1 MKILPTVNNPI
12 NSLTN
17 WVDSTPMPQIID
29 TVTYDLYESNNPFR
43 TSFSKEDISNKPLRI
58 AANTTT
64 TIGAEAFSMFTNPYY
79 LTHKIVNIPTYYKN
93 VVNSYQKNQNW
104 LV

>member
-17 WVDSTPMPQIID
+17 WIDSTPMPQIID

-93 VVNSYQKNQNW
+93 VVNSYQKNQN
-104 LV
+104 

>member
-1 MKILPTVNNPI
+1 MKILPTVNNQI

-93 VVNSYQKNQNW
+93 VVNSYQKNQN
-104 LV
+104 

>member
-1 MKILPTVNNPI
+1 MKLLSTINNPI
-12 NSLTN
+12 NALAN

-29 TVTYDLYESNNPFR
+29 TVTYNVYESNNPFR
-43 TSFSKEDISNKPLRI
+43 TSFNEDDISNKPLRI

-93 VVNSYQKNQNW
+93 VVNSYQKNQN
-104 LV
+104 

>member
-64 TIGAEAFSMFTNPYY
+64 TIGAEAFSIFTNPYY

-93 VVNSYQKNQNW
+93 VVNSYQKSQN
-104 LV
+104 

>member
-1 MKILPTVNNPI
+1 MKILPAVNNPI

-93 VVNSYQKNQNW
+93 VVNSYQKNQN
-104 LV
+104 

>member
-1 MKILPTVNNPI
+1 MKLLSTINNPI
-12 NSLTN
+12 NALAN

-29 TVTYDLYESNNPFR
+29 TVTYNVYESNNPFR

-93 VVNSYQKNQNW
+93 IVNSYQKNQN
-104 LV
+104 

>member
-1 MKILPTVNNPI
+1 MIILPTVNNPI

-93 VVNSYQKNQNW
+93 VVNSYQKNQN
-104 LV
+104 

>member
-93 VVNSYQKNQNW
+93 VVNSYQKSQN
-104 LV
+104 

>member
-29 TVTYDLYESNNPFR
+29 TITYDLYESNNPFR

-93 VVNSYQKNQNW
+93 VVNSYQKNQN
-104 LV
+104 

>member
-93 VVNSYQKNQNW
+93 VVNSYQKIKID
-104 LV
+104 

>member
-93 VVNSYQKNQNW
+93 VVNSYQKNQN
-104 LV
+104 

>member
-58 AANTTT
+58 ATNTTT

-93 VVNSYQKNQNW
+93 VINSYQKNQN
-104 LV
+104 

>member
-1 MKILPTVNNPI
+1 MKLLSTINNPI
-12 NSLTN
+12 NALAN

-93 VVNSYQKNQNW
+93 VVNSYQKNQN
-104 LV
+104 

>member
-1 MKILPTVNNPI
+1 MKLLSTINNPI
-12 NSLTN
+12 NALAN

-29 TVTYDLYESNNPFR
+29 TVTYNVYESNNPFR
-43 TSFSKEDISNKPLRI
+43 TSFNEDDISNKPLRI

-93 VVNSYQKNQNW
+93 IVNSYQKNQN
-104 LV
+104 

>member
-29 TVTYDLYESNNPFR
+29 TITYDLYESNNPFR

-93 VVNSYQKNQNW
+93 VVNSYQKNQK
-104 LV
+104 

>member
-1 MKILPTVNNPI
+1 MKLLSTVNNPI
-12 NSLTN
+12 NALYN

-93 VVNSYQKNQNW
+93 VVNSYQKSQN
-104 LV
+104 